1 MSAPEHYWQF
11 YQLNGRGEVSSK
23 EILSA
28 KDFIQEQCA
37 DIVEKIPFSDAAIEQ
52 RLFAFMNQGNPRAEI
67 CLRCYISSQIRQ
79 VCLKLAQQF
88 GESHQFNAYDLFS
101 LVLDDVLEL
110 TRQSQI
116 TEYKSIARKILETF
130 DPQKARLSTWITR
143 LVRSDANL
151 NQFLLEKGL
160 YLISNWAILNDT
172 NSQQIQRI
180 FREFYNLNEGA
191 ITQSTSLLTAYHT
204 VYRQERLASKAS
216 GSRSK
221 CLDPTATQLQKMAEI
236 LGITTTSEVL
246 LDRLINLAEKLREY
260 RIFVKGGKPKQDSWD
275 NPDIQMKVE
284 KQQIDN
290 TADEGE
296 QNLQGEFLTRYRQQ
310 FTSCLETAIASVI
323 SQWQSQQKE
332 PKKQQFRRAL
342 KLFHC
347 QGLSMTAIATEI
359 GLQAQYQVTRLLKLK
374 DFRSDIQ
381 QKMLQELRQQIVVLA
396 ATYTDPE
403 QLIKQ
408 ENQIEIALAEQ
419 VNSVISQAESEAS
432 TAKNQALTSI
442 LAQYICCYLDSQE
455 N

>member
-11 YQLNGRGEVSSK
+11 HQLNGRGEVSSQ

-28 KDFIQEQCA
+28 KNFIQEQCA
-37 DIVEKIPFSDAAIEQ
+37 DTVKKVPFSDAAMEQ
-52 RLFAFMNQGNPRAEI
+52 RLFALMNRGNLTAEI

-88 GESHQFNAYDLFS
+88 GESYQFNAYDLFS

-116 TEYKSIARKILETF
+116 TKYKSMARKILETF

-143 LVRSDANL
+143 LVRSEANL

-172 NSQQIQRI
+172 NPQQLQRI
-180 FREFYNLNEGA
+180 FREFYNLNEEE
-191 ITQSTSLLTAYHT
+191 ITQATSLLTAYHT
-204 VYRQERLASKAS
+204 VYRQERLVSRMT
-216 GSRSK
+216 GNRSK
-221 CLDPTATQLQKMAEI
+221 CPDPTATQLQKMAEI
-236 LGITTTSEVL
+236 LGITKTSEIL
-246 LDRLINLAEKLREY
+246 LDRLISLAEKLREY

-290 TADEGE
+290 TSDDGE

-310 FTSCLETAIASVI
+310 FTSCLETAITSVI

-332 PKKQQFRRAL
+332 PKKHQFLRAL

-374 DFRSDIQ
+374 DLRSDIQ

-408 ENQIEIALAEQ
+408 ENQIAIALEEQ
-419 VNSVISQAESEAS
+419 VSAVISQAESEAS
-432 TAKNQALTSI
+432 TAKNQPLTSI
-442 LAQYICCYLDSQE
+442 LAQYICRHLDSQE

>member
-11 YQLNGRGEVSSK
+11 HQLNGRGEVRSK

-28 KDFIQEQCA
+28 KDFIREQCA
-37 DIVEKIPFSDAAIEQ
+37 DIVKKVPFSDAAMEQ
-52 RLFAFMNQGNPRAEI
+52 RLFALMNRDNLTAEI

-116 TEYKSIARKILETF
+116 TEYKSMARKILSTF

-143 LVRSDANL
+143 LVRSEANL

-172 NSQQIQRI
+172 NPQQLQRI
-180 FREFYNLNEGA
+180 FREFHNLNEGA
-191 ITQSTSLLTAYHT
+191 ITQATSLLTAYHT
-204 VYRQERLASKAS
+204 VYRQERLASRMT
-216 GSRSK
+216 GNRSK

-236 LGITTTSEVL
+236 LGITANSEIL
-246 LDRLINLAEKLREY
+246 LDRLISLAEKLREY

-290 TADEGE
+290 TADDGE

-310 FTSCLETAIASVI
+310 FTSCLETAITSVI
-323 SQWQSQQKE
+323 FQWQSQQKE
-332 PKKQQFRRAL
+332 PKKQQFLRAL

-374 DFRSDIQ
+374 DLRSDIQ

-408 ENQIEIALAEQ
+408 ENQIEIALSEQ

-432 TAKNQALTSI
+432 TAKNQPLTSI
-442 LAQYICCYLDSQE
+442 LAQYICRYLDSQE

>member
-11 YQLNGRGEVSSK
+11 HQLNGRGEVNSK

-28 KDFIQEQCA
+28 KNFIQEQCA
-37 DIVEKIPFSDAAIEQ
+37 DIVEKVPFSDAAMEQ
-52 RLFAFMNQGNPRAEI
+52 LLFAFMNRGNPTAEI
-67 CLRCYISSQIRQ
+67 CLRCYISFQIRQ

-88 GESHQFNAYDLFS
+88 GENHQFKISDLYPF
-101 LVLDDVLEL
+101 VLDDVLEQN
-110 TRQSQI
+110 RQSQSR
-116 TEYKSIARKILETF
+116 EYRSMARKILETF

-143 LVRSDANL
+143 LVRSEANL

-160 YLISNWAILNDT
+160 YLISIWAILNDT
-172 NSQQIQRI
+172 NPQQLQRI
-180 FREFYNLNEGA
+180 FREFHNLSEGT
-191 ITQSTSLLTAYHT
+191 ITQATSLLNAYHT

-216 GSRSK
+216 GNRSK

-236 LGITTTSEVL
+236 LGITTTSEIL
-246 LDRLINLAEKLREY
+246 LNRLISLAEKLREY

-275 NPDIQMKVE
+275 NPDIQRKVE

-290 TADEGE
+290 TADDGE
-296 QNLQGEFLTRYRQQ
+296 QNLRGEFLTRYRQQ
-310 FTSCLETAIASVI
+310 FTRCLETAITSVI

-332 PKKQQFRRAL
+332 PKKQQFLRAL

-374 DFRSDIQ
+374 DLRSDIQ
-381 QKMLQELRQQIVVLA
+381 QKMLQELRQQIVALA

-403 QLIKQ
+403 QLITQ
-408 ENQIEIALAEQ
+408 ENQIEIALSEQ
-419 VNSVISQAESEAS
+419 VSAVISQAESEAS
-432 TAKNQALTSI
+432 TAKNQPLTSI
-442 LAQYICCYLDSQE
+442 LAQYICRYLDSQE